1 MARVIPN
8 YALYGDQALPG
19 WQSILDFEWIPQRS
33 MPYNWEIQ
41 PHTHEAFIQI
51 LLLTEGGV
59 EARIDHTSVQVR
71 APCVLV
77 IPVQTVH
84 GFNFSPDTDGPVVTA
99 AQRPLESLADVL
111 MPELLDTI
119 RKPSVLSLAGQDKAM
134 AEVMPI
140 FLAIERES
148 RQQALG
154 QMAAG
159 IALLTALLVQVAR
172 MQQVQ
177 QMQQDGSASGSTSRK
192 TAQIQKFRSLVD
204 THFRQHLP
212 LQHYASELGITPG
225 QLTRLCREVLGVS
238 SLAVLQARLVHEA
251 QRDLVYTNTSIK
263 RLASNLGF
271 EDEGYFGRFFRK
283 HTGLT
288 PREFRARALGSFNAV
303 ADGDS
308 SAEAPGA

>member
-1 MARVIPN
+1 MTRVIPN

-33 MPYNWEIQ
+33 TPYNWEIQ

-77 IPVQTVH
+77 IPAQTVH
-84 GFNFSPDTDGPVVTA
+84 EFNFSPDTDGPVVTA

-119 RKPSVLSLAGQDKAM
+119 REPSVLSLAGQDKAM

-159 IALLTALLVQVAR
+159 ISLLTALLVQVAR

-177 QMQQDGSASGSTSRK
+177 QMQQDESVSGGPSRK

-204 THFRQHLP
+204 AHFRQHLP

-288 PREFRARALGSFNAV
+288 PREFRARALGSFNSA
-303 ADGDS
+303 ADGS
-308 SAEAPGA
+308 TEVPGA

>member
-1 MARVIPN
+1 MWVF
-8 YALYGDQALPG
+8 G
-19 WQSILDFEWIPQRS
+19 S
-33 MPYNWEIQ
+33 
-41 PHTHEAFIQI
+41 
-51 LLLTEGGV
+51 
-59 EARIDHTSVQVR
+59 R
-71 APCVLV
+71 A
-77 IPVQTVH
+77 I
-84 GFNFSPDTDGPVVTA
+84 G
-99 AQRPLESLADVL
+99 
-111 MPELLDTI
+111 
-119 RKPSVLSLAGQDKAM
+119 KPSANPTCGAQ
-134 AEVMPI
+134 P
-140 FLAIERES
+140 
-148 RQQALG
+148 
-154 QMAAG
+154 
-159 IALLTALLVQVAR
+159 
-172 MQQVQ
+172 
-177 QMQQDGSASGSTSRK
+177 SASGSTSRK

>member
-1 MARVIPN
+1 
-8 YALYGDQALPG
+8 
-19 WQSILDFEWIPQRS
+19 
-33 MPYNWEIQ
+33 
-41 PHTHEAFIQI
+41 
-51 LLLTEGGV
+51 
-59 EARIDHTSVQVR
+59 
-71 APCVLV
+71 
-77 IPVQTVH
+77 
-84 GFNFSPDTDGPVVTA
+84 
-99 AQRPLESLADVL
+99 
-111 MPELLDTI
+111 
-119 RKPSVLSLAGQDKAM
+119 M

-159 IALLTALLVQVAR
+159 ISLLTALLVQVAR

-177 QMQQDGSASGSTSRK
+177 QMQQYGSVSGSTSRK

-204 THFRQHLP
+204 AHFRQHLP

-288 PREFRARALGSFNAV
+288 PREFRARALGSLNSA
-303 ADGDS
+303 ANGN
-308 SAEAPGA
+308 AEAPGA